1 LIVVDPPVE
10 IVGRRRIDVIRET
23 WSFTRAT
30 VKGLDHDQWTRA
42 VDHPSVDDVGEL
54 ARIFAMRLLDGV
66 RGWRRTAVERLD
78 ATVGWGPIETA
89 DEIRRRAATIIAFYR
104 NIPESEWTVPRR
116 SGMSVLESTE
126 RSAFDTCV
134 MLDALLPPL
143 GISYDPPCLPLAH
156 QYALDELTERVTDL
170 HDAAHPIDLIRL
182 AVALPR
188 C

>member
-1 LIVVDPPVE
+1 
-10 IVGRRRIDVIRET
+10 
-23 WSFTRAT
+23 
-30 VKGLDHDQWTRA
+30 
-42 VDHPSVDDVGEL
+42 
-54 ARIFAMRLLDGV
+54 
-66 RGWRRTAVERLD
+66 
-78 ATVGWGPIETA
+78 
-89 DEIRRRAATIIAFYR
+89 
-104 NIPESEWTVPRR
+104 
-116 SGMSVLESTE
+116 MSVLESTE

-143 GISYDPPCLPLAH
+143 GTSYDPPCLPLAH